1 MSFLG
6 LEIKRSYDSYA
17 DDLVSD
23 FFNPVFKE
31 AKIYKRVAAYFS
43 SSSFKAVSKGLAS
56 LLANGGKMELII
68 SVITSHEDFEAI
80 ESGIKD
86 KGEVIASMFD
96 DESVVLEMLEDDS
109 AKALYKLLVAGRLEM
124 RFAISTTGLF
134 HMKFGVIEDRDGNT
148 VSFSGSL
155 NETSEGFE
163 VNGEEFKV
171 FRSWVPGESKYVE
184 IDSSKFNSYWEGRI
198 PLQRAIISNLPTRA
212 MEKIKAAAKKALHS
226 SIVGRTLRPYQEQA
240 VEFWTNSGYSAIL
253 EMATGTGKT
262 ITALASADRLYK
274 ERGKKFTII
283 LAPTIGV
290 AAQWKNAWK
299 DVFKNIPLV
308 YSPRNKKDFSMYCST
323 SGNDGVVVLTYTS
336 MSKNVVPEHVF
347 KENGSEIL
355 LIADEAHWLGA
366 EKFSLIMGGNFRY
379 RLGLSAT
386 PQRLLDDEGTE
397 KILNFFGNKEFP
409 YSLENAISGHYLSE
423 YNYYPY
429 FCRLSPEEVNEYAKL
444 TKRAI
449 SSKGEKTKDE
459 TVNSQEMA
467 IMLRARVP
475 KKAAGKIPIFSS
487 IVEDLVKSG
496 KLHHTLVFLEDN
508 GQLGKAKEELLER
521 SVAFE
526 VVDKGTVAIDR
537 VRAMDRLDNGE
548 VACILSMRSMDEG
561 MDLPSAEREIIMSS
575 STNPR
580 QYIQRAGRIL
590 RLSPNKKIAEIYDIL
605 VYANRADCPSWLWK
619 YESQSIK
626 NEIRRARY
634 FIEASRNKSESRI
647 KLISFG
653 QKVNIS
659 IWD

>member
-1 MSFLG
+1 MSFLD

-23 FFNPVFKE
+23 FFNPAFKE

-56 LLANGGKMELII
+56 LLASGGKMELII
-68 SVITSHEDFEAI
+68 SVIMSHEDFEAI
-80 ESGIKD
+80 DSGIKD
-86 KGEVIASMFD
+86 KGEMIASMFD
-96 DESVVLEMLEDDS
+96 DESVILEMLEDDS

-124 RFAISTTGLF
+124 RFAISTIGLF
-134 HMKFGVIEDRDGNT
+134 HMKFGIIEDRDGNA

-155 NETSEGFE
+155 NETSDGFE

-171 FRSWVPGESKYVE
+171 FRGWVPGESEYVE
-184 IDSSKFNSYWEGRI
+184 DDSTKFSDYWEGKV
-198 PLQRAIISNLPTRA
+198 PSQRVIISRLPTRA
-212 MEKIKAAAKKALHS
+212 MEKIKAAANKALHS
-226 SIVGRTLRPYQEQA
+226 SIGSPTLRSYQEQA
-240 VEFWTNSGYSAIL
+240 VEFWINSGYSSIL

-283 LAPTIGV
+283 LVPTIGV
-290 AAQWKNAWK
+290 AAQWKNAWNK
-299 DVFKNIPLV
+299 FFGHIPRV
-308 YSPRNKKDFSMYCST
+308 YGPSSKKDFYMYCST
-323 SGNDGVVVLTYTS
+323 SGNEGVVVLTYTS
-336 MSKNVVPEHVF
+336 MSKNAVPEHVF

-366 EKFSLIMGGNFRY
+366 EKSSLIMGGNFRY

-397 KILNFFGNKEFP
+397 KILNFFGNNEFQ
-409 YSLENAISGHYLSE
+409 YSLESAISGHYLSE

-449 SSKGEKTKDE
+449 SLKGEKTKDE
-459 TVNSQEMA
+459 TASPQEMA
-467 IMLRARVP
+467 ILQRARVS
-475 KKAAGKIPIFSS
+475 KKAAGKMPIFAS
-487 IVEDLVKSG
+487 IVEDLAKSG
-496 KLHHTLVFLEDN
+496 KLHHALVFLEDN

-521 SVAFE
+521 SIAFE
-526 VVDKGTVAIDR
+526 VVDQGTDAIGR
-537 VRAMDRLDNGE
+537 ERAMSRLGDGE
-548 VACILSMRSMDEG
+548 VACILSMRAMDEG

-590 RLSPNKKIAEIYDIL
+590 RLSANKKIAEIYDII
-605 VYANRADCPSWLWK
+605 VYASQADCPPWLWK
-619 YESQSIK
+619 YESTSIK
-626 NEIRRARY
+626 KEIRRAMY
-634 FIEASRNKSESRI
+634 FIEASRNKSESI
-647 KLISFG
+647 LKLHGFG
-653 QKVNIS
+653 QKVNIP
-659 IWD
+659 IWN